1 MVFRS
6 GRGANAPEINN
17 STTARSQGVKLWS
30 ARLLLVALAVGQMI
44 DVLTTNRALAAG
56 HGTEMNP
63 VMRLAMELSGGQW
76 WVWKALIAVFLIAIA
91 MTVRLPSWRKVVLAG
106 LVAVAQAVIIINN
119 IMHS

>member
-17 STTARSQGVKLWS
+17 STTARSHGVKLWS
-30 ARLLLVALAVGQMI
+30 ARLLLVALAVGQMV

-56 HGTEMNP
+56 HGREMNP

-91 MTVRLPSWRKVVLAG
+91 ITVRLPSWRKVVLA
-106 LVAVAQAVIIINN
+106 
-119 IMHS
+119 